1 MAAPRN
7 AGATNFNTVQFDG
20 WAETIN
26 SVGLTVWQAGTNGNV
41 SYCSGTT
48 VPTNG
53 SSGFAKGCI
62 FIKTDAATGV
72 SGTYENVGTTT
83 SSNFQLIASAAGTF
97 LTSQV
102 SLSSAQILALNATPV
117 TLVAAPGAGKIIC
130 VDRITLKMV
139 TTATAY
145 ANGGALEFR
154 YTDASGAKVTADI
167 AAAVVTAG
175 AGTSYTSVAGVTT
188 SLTNVANAPIVI
200 DNATAPFIT
209 GTGTAVVTIQ
219 YQILTP

>member
-1 MAAPRN
+1 M
-7 AGATNFNTVQFDG
+7 
-20 WAETIN
+20 
-26 SVGLTVWQAGTNGNV
+26 
-41 SYCSGTT
+41 
-48 VPTNG
+48 PTNG

-117 TLVAAPGAGKIIC
+117 TLVAAPGAGKIIA